1 MSHIFSGESEDSGSD
16 LESLKH
22 FDRKSIL
29 CQVSSKSVR
38 KWTIYTANAGP
49 TDLLESPPP
58 FNRKFILCQVSSKS
72 VREWTIYTANA
83 RPTDFLESPTT
94 FDRKY
99 IFCQVSSN
107 ILRKWTIY
115 TANAGPTDLPE
126 SQNRKFLKSAEPAPP
141 IGPPVRTPRDPPDNG
156 ASWFGFC

>member
-1 MSHIFSGESEDSGSD
+1 MSRVFFGESEDSGSD

-49 TDLLESPPP
+49 TDLLESPPT

-83 RPTDFLESPTT
+83 RPMDFLESPTT

-115 TANAGPTDLPE
+115 PQELECFSFPYWV
-126 SQNRKFLKSAEPAPP
+126 LKTLSRTLHPAMSPHTVHIP
-141 IGPPVRTPRDPPDNG
+141 GGSVAT
-156 ASWFGFC
+156 GFFR